1 MGCEWVRDDTDAL
14 LVDTAT
20 GEILQVEYGVFS

>member
-1 MGCEWVRDDTDAL
+1 MGYEWVRDDADAL
-14 LVDTAT
+14 LVDINT

>member
-1 MGCEWVRDDTDAL
+1 VRDGNDAL
-14 LVDTAT
+14 LIDTSS

>member
-1 MGCEWVRDDTDAL
+1 VRDGNDAL
-14 LVDTAT
+14 LIDTNT